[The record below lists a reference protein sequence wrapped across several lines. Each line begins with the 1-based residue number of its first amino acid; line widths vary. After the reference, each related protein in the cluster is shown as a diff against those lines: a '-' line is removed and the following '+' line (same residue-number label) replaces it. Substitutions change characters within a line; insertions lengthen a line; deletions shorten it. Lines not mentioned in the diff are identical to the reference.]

1 MSTTADSRNGPNDQA
16 SYVGFANLP
25 NQVHRKSV
33 KKGFEFTLMV
43 VGESGLGKSTLINS
57 LFLSDLY
64 PDKKLPELKGNPTL
78 DIVKN
83 GARNGDDRLMLERF
97 QQNVRINAKTVEIEE
112 RGVKLRLTVVDTPG
126 FGDAIDNTDSF
137 KSIIKYIDDQ
147 FEKFF
152 HGERG
157 LNRRNIADSRVHCCF
172 YFISPFGHGL
182 KPFDVEFMKQLQNKV
197 NIVPVIAKSDCLT
210 KKEVSDLKTK
220 IKQEL
225 SANGI
230 KVYSLP
236 DVDEDEDEDYKEEV
250 RQLKEAMPFAV
261 SGSTTFIEAKGK
273 KVRGRLYPW
282 GVVEIENPEHSD
294 FVKLRTMLITHMQDL
309 QEVTQE
315 VHYENYRLQ
324 KLATEARAGLKAE
337 LIIDQK
343 GVDKDE
349 MKRILQEK
357 EAELKKMQEI
367 MAKMQA
373 EMSIQKI

>member
-1 MSTTADSRNGPNDQA
+1 
-16 SYVGFANLP
+16 
-25 NQVHRKSV
+25 
-33 KKGFEFTLMV
+33 
-43 VGESGLGKSTLINS
+43 
-57 LFLSDLY
+57 
-64 PDKKLPELKGNPTL
+64 
-78 DIVKN
+78 
-83 GARNGDDRLMLERF
+83 MLESM
-97 QQNVRINAKTVEIEE
+97 
-112 RGVKLRLTVVDTPG
+112 LRLWKLKS
-126 FGDAIDNTDSF
+126 GDF

-157 LNRRNIADSRVHCCF
+157 LNRRNIADNRVHCCF

-182 KPFDVEFMKQLQNKV
+182 KPFDIEFMKQLHNKV
-197 NIVPVIAKSDCLT
+197 NIVPVISKADVLT
-210 KKEVSDLKTK
+210 KKEVADLKTRVTK
-220 IKQEL
+220 EIT
-225 SANGI
+225 ANGI

-236 DVDEDEDEDYKEEV
+236 DVDEDEDEDYKDEV

-309 QEVTQE
+309 QE
-315 VHYENYRLQ
+315 
-324 KLATEARAGLKAE
+324 
-337 LIIDQK
+337 K

-373 EMSIQKI
+373 EMSVHKV